1 MFEIIDDFLP
11 QEVIDQFRERS
22 LSETYVNARFVGG
35 YNSFDIYSDTIS
47 PLLIDYFRDK
57 IPILRDKIF
66 TRGWSFIYDNVC
78 DGVNPHADPSSINV
92 NIWITPDD
100 CVEDLNKNGLIVYD
114 KKAPDDMP
122 YEKYN
127 NDYQFI
133 VNYLKDSKYAIVPY
147 KYNRAVDF
155 SGKTFHAT
163 NKVHM
168 KPGHN
173 NKRINYTFLF
183 D

>member
-1 MFEIIDDFLP
+1 MI
-11 QEVIDQFRERS
+11 R
-22 LSETYVNARFVGG
+22 
-35 YNSFDIYSDTIS
+35 
-47 PLLIDYFRDK
+47 
-57 IPILRDKIF
+57 
-66 TRGWSFIYDNVC
+66 
-78 DGVNPHADPSSINV
+78 
-92 NIWITPDD
+92 
-100 CVEDLNKNGLIVYD
+100 
-114 KKAPDDMP
+114 KAPDDMP

-133 VNYLKDSKYAIVPY
+133 VDYLKDSKYTIVPY
-147 KYNRAVDF
+147 KYNRAVVF